1 MTERQTDDYGTIAR
15 FYDRLLEPLNR
26 PLRAVAVRMVPVS
39 DSMATLDVGC
49 GTGGL
54 VESFVE
60 RGATVTGIDRS
71 PAMLAVARDR
81 VGNTADLREG
91 DASNLPFEND
101 SFDLVTASL
110 FLHELQPEARSA
122 AVAEMVR
129 VTKPDGHIVIIDYR
143 VGSLKPK
150 GWMMRGVSMVAERL
164 AGRTHHRNWKTYMKT
179 DGTPPVLTSLG
190 LEVQREKIVAG
201 GNLSLWTIGPALL

>member
-1 MTERQTDDYGTIAR
+1 
-15 FYDRLLEPLNR
+15 
-26 PLRAVAVRMVPVS
+26 MVPVS
-39 DSMATLDVGC
+39 DAMTVLDVGC

-71 PAMLAVARDR
+71 PAMLAVAQERLGDS
-81 VGNTADLREG
+81 ADLYEG
-91 DASNLPFEND
+91 DATQLPFEDNA
-101 SFDLVTASL
+101 FDLVTASL
-110 FLHELQPEARSA
+110 FLHELLPETRSA
-122 AVAEMVR
+122 AVAEMAR
-129 VTKPDGHIVIIDYR
+129 VAKPGGHILIIDYR

-164 AGRTHHRNWKTYMKT
+164 AGRAHHRNWKTYMKI
-179 DGTPPVLTSLG
+179 DGMPPVLASLG

-201 GNLSLWTIGPALL
+201 GNLSLWTINPASE